1 MTQPELSKSLA
12 IETLAH
18 WLISDMQD
26 YITNSNEGV
35 PKIGSTTRLK
45 QYLNSLIN
53 NYIRI

>member
-1 MTQPELSKSLA
+1 MTQLKLSQTLA

-18 WLISDMQD
+18 WLINDIQD
-26 YITNSNEGV
+26 YVIYNNKDV
-35 PKIGSTTRLK
+35 LQIGSTTRLK

>member
-1 MTQPELSKSLA
+1 MTQPDLSKSLA
-12 IETLAH
+12 FETLAH
-18 WLISDMQD
+18 WLISDIQD
-26 YITNSNEGV
+26 YTKNNNEGV